1 MWLNIILNFN
11 NTKWLRKW
19 EMIMENKKSK
29 LCFDMKI
36 ARKLLKMNGEIK
48 FCPYCGKGI
57 EENCECH
64 KNFVVDIKPYRND
77 EGVVDKDRSVMV
89 FNNNDSF
96 KADYNQLM
104 EESIAKKV
112 EREFEPVEV
121 DMD

>member
-1 MWLNIILNFN
+1 
-11 NTKWLRKW
+11 
-19 EMIMENKKSK
+19 MIMENKKSK

-89 FNNNDSF
+89 FNNNNSF

-104 EESIAKKV
+104 EELIAKKV

-121 DMD
+121 DVD

>member
-1 MWLNIILNFN
+1 
-11 NTKWLRKW
+11 
-19 EMIMENKKSK
+19 
-29 LCFDMKI
+29 MKI

-104 EESIAKKV
+104 EELIAKKV

-121 DMD
+121 DVD

>member
-1 MWLNIILNFN
+1 
-11 NTKWLRKW
+11 
-19 EMIMENKKSK
+19 MENKKSK

-64 KNFVVDIKPYRND
+64 KNLVVDIKPYRND
-77 EGVVDKDRSVMV
+77 EGIIDKDRSVMV
-89 FNNNDSF
+89 FDNNDSF
-96 KADYNQLM
+96 KADYNQLV

-112 EREFEPVEV
+112 EQEFEPVEV

>member
-1 MWLNIILNFN
+1 
-11 NTKWLRKW
+11 
-19 EMIMENKKSK
+19 MIMENKKSK

-64 KNFVVDIKPYRND
+64 KNLVVDIKPYRND

-112 EREFEPVEV
+112 EREFEPVEA

>member
-89 FNNNDSF
+89 FNNNNSF

-104 EESIAKKV
+104 EELIAKKV

-121 DMD
+121 DVD

>member
-1 MWLNIILNFN
+1 
-11 NTKWLRKW
+11 
-19 EMIMENKKSK
+19 MIMENKKSK

-36 ARKLLKMNGEIK
+36 VRKLLKMNGEIK

-104 EESIAKKV
+104 EELIAKKV
-112 EREFEPVEV
+112 ERESEPVEV
-121 DMD
+121 DVD